1 MAWRLL
7 FRLADMLKIS
17 RVDGCLVVEGRIAGP
32 WVDELAKA
40 VGSGT
45 EIPAVD
51 VSGVGYVD
59 PAGARLLLR
68 LIAQGVAVRETSAYV
83 AEVLK
88 GAGRES

>member
-1 MAWRLL
+1 MAPALL
-7 FRLADMLKIS
+7 YRPGVMLRITE
-17 RVDGCLVVEGRIAGP
+17 VDGCLVVEGRISGP
-32 WVDELAKA
+32 WVAELDRA
-40 VGSGT
+40 VGNRSG
-45 EIPAVD
+45 ARVVD
-51 VSGVGYVD
+51 VSGVRYVD